1 MFFFSLMTAVI
12 PALLLAG
19 NVKIQINGT
28 LSEPVTLTV
37 GDRTEVIYSLP
48 YKLEIDKKK
57 LPIVGKFSS
66 PNHVYKDITFNK
78 KEPDGRYYILHYDE
92 DYEAARK
99 LGMLNNNFAV
109 NVNANSTSGQP
120 DRSIEVNNAPDT
132 KKKSKN
138 TFALIIANEE
148 YENVSHV
155 DMALNDG
162 MMFKE
167 YCVRTLGI
175 PETCVK
181 YYQNATYGQFT
192 KAIKNIQEIADA
204 FDGDIN
210 LILYYA
216 GHGIPDNATKDAY
229 LMPIDADGTDTS
241 ICFSL
246 TKLYNTIEDM
256 KLNQAVVFLDACF
269 SGAQRDGGMIVAARG
284 VAVVPKASTPKG
296 STIVISATSGE
307 EAAFSYKEKQHG
319 MFSYFL
325 LKSLQDSKGD
335 ISLGDLYEKVSKQVR
350 QNSIVVNGT
359 SQTPNIYVSSA
370 IQDSWK
376 NLKLTRK

>member
-1 MFFFSLMTAVI
+1 
-12 PALLLAG
+12 
-19 NVKIQINGT
+19 
-28 LSEPVTLTV
+28 
-37 GDRTEVIYSLP
+37 
-48 YKLEIDKKK
+48 
-57 LPIVGKFSS
+57 
-66 PNHVYKDITFNK
+66 
-78 KEPDGRYYILHYDE
+78 
-92 DYEAARK
+92 
-99 LGMLNNNFAV
+99 
-109 NVNANSTSGQP
+109 
-120 DRSIEVNNAPDT
+120 
-132 KKKSKN
+132 
-138 TFALIIANEE
+138 
-148 YENVSHV
+148 
-155 DMALNDG
+155 
-162 MMFKE
+162 
-167 YCVRTLGI
+167 
-175 PETCVK
+175 
-181 YYQNATYGQFT
+181 
-192 KAIKNIQEIADA
+192 
-204 FDGDIN
+204 
-210 LILYYA
+210 
-216 GHGIPDNATKDAY
+216 
-229 LMPIDADGTDTS
+229 
-241 ICFSL
+241 
-246 TKLYNTIEDM
+246 M